1 MNASVLEGELVAEAP
16 VFARL
21 LMFVVEKLPELENT
35 GTNISFPNNFTL
47 SSTHVGIDV
56 SSGEELVLYGNFSVL
71 GLLLLRHLHSA
82 PLLRRG
88 LRATGFKFAQAVIRF
103 DENNIGERRCSSNFA
118 FFLKKGFCGTRTTL
132 TTAPPCPSPPPT
144 SSSGRTWRSSGTS
157 GCRSSA
163 RSSGR

>member
-35 GTNISFPNNFTL
+35 GTNISFPNNFAL

-118 FFLKKGFCGTRTTL
+118 SF
-132 TTAPPCPSPPPT
+132 
-144 SSSGRTWRSSGTS
+144 
-157 GCRSSA
+157 
-163 RSSGR
+163 